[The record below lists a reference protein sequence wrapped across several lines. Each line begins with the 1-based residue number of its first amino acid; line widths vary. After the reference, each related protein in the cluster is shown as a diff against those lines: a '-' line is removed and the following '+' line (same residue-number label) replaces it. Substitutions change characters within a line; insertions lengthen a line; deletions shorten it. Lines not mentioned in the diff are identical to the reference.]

1 MLCIHMVQLIRR
13 ERQLEVLQIET
24 LQFQSF
30 ITSGRTLVRVIS
42 KWRLSLLK
50 TIITLLLL

>member
-30 ITSGRTLVRVIS
+30 ITSGRTFVRVIS
-42 KWRLSLLK
+42 KWRLSLL

>member
-30 ITSGRTLVRVIS
+30 ITSGRTFVRVIS